1 MSATAKVHT
10 QQSNRAKP
18 AISEKKV
25 VFKPVLD
32 NPFRVYW
39 PSIPVNLQN
48 LILAQTV
55 TLLDGVSEYHRSR
68 GLANRKRKR
77 EKNEKEKPKKKAK
90 KDGMSVD
97 QVDVE
102 AGATQMEQDT
112 FRESQ
117 TRSQTLDQPSVL
129 SHVTVGINAVTKRL
143 ETQLGQQR
151 RNVTISSST
160 STLETNP
167 LPLPSPIRV
176 VLVCRADVNP
186 PILIDHIPHI
196 VAGYNSSLPPGGEDK
211 PILLISLPAGAEHTL
226 ADAFNL
232 RRVAVVGL
240 DLLSTSFKA
249 DTPNLESLIKESIP
263 IVTAPWL
270 APPPPSQQKRIIPT
284 HIKQLRTTAPKD
296 MRVAKE
302 ERTVGRTAAKERKKQ
317 EKNK

>member
-1 MSATAKVHT
+1 MSTTAKVHT
-10 QQSNRAKP
+10 QQSNRARP

-48 LILAQTV
+48 LILAHTV

-68 GLANRKRKR
+68 NLANRKRKR
-77 EKNEKEKPKKKAK
+77 AKNENEKPKKKAK

-97 QVDVE
+97 QVDQVDVE
-102 AGATQMEQDT
+102 AGPAQMEQDT
-112 FRESQ
+112 FQDLQ
-117 TRSQTLDQPSVL
+117 TQTQPLDQPPVL
-129 SHVTVGINAVTKRL
+129 SHVTKHNLDNNVGIP
-143 ETQLGQQR
+143 
-151 RNVTISSST
+151 TISSST
-160 STLETNP
+160 SAPETDP
-167 LPLPSPIRV
+167 PPLPSPIRV

-196 VAGYNSSLPPGGEDK
+196 VAGYNSSLPSGGEDK
-211 PILLISLPAGAEHTL
+211 AILLIPLPAGAEHTL

-240 DLLSTSFKA
+240 DA
-249 DTPNLESLIKESIP
+249 GTPNLESLIKEGIP

-270 APPPPSQQKRIIPT
+270 APPPPHQQKRIIPT

-296 MRVAKE
+296 MKVAKE
-302 ERTVGRTAAKERKKQ
+302 ERAVGRKAAKERKKQ
-317 EKNK
+317 KKFKEQIA

>member
-1 MSATAKVHT
+1 MSTTAKVHT
-10 QQSNRAKP
+10 QQSNRARP

-48 LILAQTV
+48 LILAHTV

-68 GLANRKRKR
+68 NLANRKRKR
-77 EKNEKEKPKKKAK
+77 AKNENEKPKKKAK

-97 QVDVE
+97 QVDQVDVE
-102 AGATQMEQDT
+102 AGPAQMEQDT
-112 FRESQ
+112 LQDLQ
-117 TRSQTLDQPSVL
+117 TQTQPLDQPPVL
-129 SHVTVGINAVTKRL
+129 SHVTIGINTVTKRL

-151 RNVTISSST
+151 RNTTISSST
-160 STLETNP
+160 SAPETDP
-167 LPLPSPIRV
+167 PPLPSPIRV

-196 VAGYNSSLPPGGEDK
+196 VAGYNSSLPSGGEDK
-211 PILLISLPAGAEHTL
+211 AILLIPLPAGAEHTL

-240 DLLSTSFKA
+240 DA
-249 DTPNLESLIKESIP
+249 GTPNLESLIKEGIP

-270 APPPPSQQKRIIPT
+270 APPPPHQQKRIIPT

-296 MRVAKE
+296 MKVAKE
-302 ERTVGRTAAKERKKQ
+302 ERAVGRKAAKERKKQ
-317 EKNK
+317 KKFKEQIA